1 MIALFRIRYSSL
13 YLSWF
18 KYAAEVLG
26 IDSSKLARAALRLGI
41 NQLLALASRD
51 VDKAI
56 DLALLNEMR
65 ARQ

>member
-1 MIALFRIRYSSL
+1 MNKLDVRFGDTQKLRVTDAS
-13 YLSWF
+13 
-18 KYAAEVLG
+18 EVLG
-26 IDSSKLARAALRLGI
+26 LDKSKVARAALRLGI

-56 DLALLNEMR
+56 DLALINEVR